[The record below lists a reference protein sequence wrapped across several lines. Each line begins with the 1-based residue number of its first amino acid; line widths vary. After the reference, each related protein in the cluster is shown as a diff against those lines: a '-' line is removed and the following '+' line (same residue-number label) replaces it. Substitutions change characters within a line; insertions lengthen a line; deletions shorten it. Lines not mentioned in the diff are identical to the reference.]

1 MIYYDDSH
9 LLAKDFDYRHNP
21 SWRIFRIMAEF
32 IDGFTFLSQF
42 NKTVTFFGSARFD
55 EKHNHYQEAY
65 KLAKKLG
72 AQGYTVI
79 TGGGPGVMEAANRGA
94 KEGGGQSVGINIMLP
109 NEQRINQYID
119 KSIALNHFFIRKV
132 ILAFSAE
139 AFIFFPG
146 GFGTL
151 DEMFELSTLIQTNK
165 IERQVPIILVGK
177 NYWQP
182 LVEWVRAQLLDE
194 FKTIS
199 AEDLNIWQ
207 IAEDVEQAYK
217 LVEANLSVKNK

>member
-42 NKTVTFFGSARFD
+42 EKAVTFFGSARFD

-65 KLAKKLG
+65 ELAKKLG
-72 AQGYTVI
+72 SKGYTVI

-109 NEQRINQYID
+109 NEQRVNQYVD

-146 GFGTL
+146 GFGTM

-165 IERQVPIILVGK
+165 IERKVPIILVGK
-177 NYWQP
+177 NYWEP
-182 LVEWVRAQLLDE
+182 LVDWVNHQFLE
-194 FKTIS
+194 EYKTIS
-199 AEDLNIWQ
+199 PDDLNIWQ
-207 IAEDVEQAYK
+207 IADSVQEAFN
-217 LVEANLSVKNK
+217 LVETYMAIKK

>member
-65 KLAKKLG
+65 ELAKKLG
-72 AQGYTVI
+72 AQGYTII

-94 KEGGGQSVGINIMLP
+94 KESGGQSVGINIMLP
-109 NEQRINQYID
+109 HEQRINQYID
-119 KSIALNHFFIRKV
+119 KSIALNHFFTRKV

-165 IERQVPIILVGK
+165 IERRVPIILVGK
-177 NYWQP
+177 NYWQG
-182 LVEWVRAQLLDE
+182 LVEWVRGQLLDE
-194 FKTIS
+194 YKTIS
-199 AEDLNIWQ
+199 VEELDIWQ
-207 IAEDVEQAYK
+207 IAEDVKEAFK
-217 LVEANLSVKNK
+217 LVEANLALKHK

>member
-1 MIYYDDSH
+1 MIYSDDSH

-42 NKTVTFFGSARFD
+42 EKAVTFFGSARFD

-65 KLAKKLG
+65 ELAKKLG
-72 AQGYTVI
+72 SKGYTVI

-109 NEQRINQYID
+109 NEQRVNRYVD

-146 GFGTL
+146 GFGTM

-165 IERQVPIILVGK
+165 IERKVPIILVGK
-177 NYWQP
+177 NYWEP
-182 LVEWVRAQLLDE
+182 LVSWVNHQFLE
-194 FKTIS
+194 EYKTIS

-207 IAEDVEQAYK
+207 VADSVQEAFN
-217 LVEANLSVKNK
+217 LVETYMAIKK

>member
-42 NKTVTFFGSARFD
+42 EKAVTFFGSARFD

-65 KLAKKLG
+65 ELAKKLG
-72 AQGYTVI
+72 SKGYTVI

-109 NEQRINQYID
+109 NEQRVNRYVD

-146 GFGTL
+146 GFGTM

-165 IERQVPIILVGK
+165 IERKVPIILVGK
-177 NYWQP
+177 NYWEP
-182 LVEWVRAQLLDE
+182 LVDWVNHQFLE
-194 FKTIS
+194 EYKTIS
-199 AEDLNIWQ
+199 PEDLNIWQ
-207 IAEDVEQAYK
+207 IADSVQEAFN
-217 LVEANLSVKNK
+217 LVETYMAIKK

>member
-1 MIYYDDSH
+1 
-9 LLAKDFDYRHNP
+9 
-21 SWRIFRIMAEF
+21 MAEL
-32 IDGFTFLSQF
+32 IDGFTFLAQF

-65 KLAKKLG
+65 QLAKKLG
-72 AQGYTVI
+72 AKGYTII

-94 KEGGGQSVGINIMLP
+94 KESGGQSVGINIMLS
-109 NEQRINQYID
+109 NEQRTNPYID
-119 KSIALNHFFIRKV
+119 QSIALNHFFIRKV

-165 IERQVPIILVGK
+165 IERKVPIILVGRE
-177 NYWQP
+177 YWQP
-182 LVEWVRAQLLDE
+182 LELWVKKYLIEEYQA
-194 FKTIS
+194 IS
-199 AEDLNIWQ
+199 EEDLNIWQ
-207 IAEDVEQAYK
+207 IADGVDQAFQLIEQNIQGDK
-217 LVEANLSVKNK
+217 TVG